1 MIGLCIGQCNWALYI
16 VVLVAQVFFEDSSVM
31 EQIRYMRR
39 VDVLVGVTGSGLTN
53 LAFMR
58 PGSIVLEL
66 MSPLGTPNYFASLI
80 TRVHGALGRGV
91 FTYKRVYFEPA
102 NQVSGQ

>member
-1 MIGLCIGQCNWALYI
+1 M
-16 VVLVAQVFFEDSSVM
+16 
-31 EQIRYMRR
+31 
-39 VDVLVGVTGSGLTN
+39 GVTGSGLTN

-58 PGSIVLEL
+58 PGSIVVLSLTLTHNPSPHPNPNPNPNASPDPSPDPNQVEL

-102 NQVSGQ
+102 NQVSDQ